1 MSKQGV
7 HIVIDR
13 KVRSLFWVVAAA
25 VAMLVLAASAAA
37 ATVDQRR
44 QLGLSPEELAWVGER
59 IFKNECAGRRE
70 CLVHWNKGEAFPS
83 LGIGHFIWYPDGVSG
98 RFTESFPALLAFM
111 QQEGTDIPAWV
122 ADAKGAPWPDRRTFY
137 EAAAQSDRVQA
148 LRAFLYDTRGLQVR
162 FIQQRARVS
171 LEKVVTA
178 APDEQK
184 QAVRKKLAGLM
195 QTPGGVYAVMD
206 YVNFKGEGVS
216 KTERY
221 QGQGWGLL
229 QVLLKMPEAPARPL
243 AAFREAAA
251 EVLTQRARNAANPIE
266 RERWLPGWL
275 KRLRTYNEPVEDR
288 DSVHE
293 GASCEGGSDCVPGEV
308 SDSE

>member
-13 KVRSLFWVVAAA
+13 KVRSLFRALATAVV
-25 VAMLVLAASAAA
+25 VLVLAFPAVA

-44 QLGLSPEELAWVGER
+44 QLGLSHAELAWVGQR
-59 IFKNECAGRRE
+59 IFQNECAGRQE

-83 LGIGHFIWYPDGVSG
+83 LGIGHFIWYPEGVSG

-111 QQEGTDIPAWV
+111 QREGTDIPAWV
-122 ADAKGAPWPDRRTFY
+122 ADAKGAPWPDRSTFY
-137 EAAAQSDRVQA
+137 EVAAHTDRVQA

-171 LEKVVTA
+171 LEKVVAA
-178 APDEQK
+178 APDKQK
-184 QAVRKKLAGLM
+184 QAIRKKLEGLM

-216 KTERY
+216 QTERY

-229 QVLLKMPEAPARPL
+229 QVLLEMPEAPARPL
-243 AAFREAAA
+243 VAFREAAA
-251 EVLTQRARNAANPIE
+251 EVLTRRAHNAANPIE

-275 KRLRTYNEPVEDR
+275 KRLQTYAEPVEESG
-288 DSVHE
+288 SVHE
-293 GASCEGGSDCVPGEV
+293 GAFCEGGSDCVSGEV